1 MKFSKRAP
9 LVIAAV
15 FALVAAAC
23 GDDEGPAGAVAKDRL
38 TVVVTTN
45 ILGDVVENLV
55 GDELNVVTVM
65 PVGADP
71 HDFQASAQEVA
82 IMGDAAA
89 MIVNGA
95 DFEEGLLDII
105 EVVEADGVPVFEVI
119 SAVETIE
126 FGKGGHDDDHAEHDD
141 DDHAEHDDDDHAE
154 HDDDDHAEHD
164 DDAHAEH
171 DDDDHA
177 EHDDDDHAEHDDDDH
192 AEHDDHGEGHDHHEH
207 DGVDPHFF
215 TDPSRM
221 AVAADAIANFL
232 IAEIESVDSEALRSN
247 ADAYIGLLEAL
258 DIEVSETLASL
269 SDSQRVLV
277 TNHQVF
283 GYFADRYDLKVVGT
297 VIPSGSTVNGADAR
311 TLAALT
317 ETIKDEGV
325 PAIFSDT
332 SSSDELVQML
342 ADEVGEIEVVKLFSE
357 SLGDKDSNGATYL
370 EMVRT
375 NAQRIAAALGD

>member
-15 FALVAAAC
+15 FALVAVAC
-23 GDDEGPAGAVAKDRL
+23 GDDEGPAGPVAKDRL

-82 IMGDAAA
+82 IIGDAVAL
-89 MIVNGA
+89 IVNGA
-95 DFEEGLLDII
+95 DFEEGILDII
-105 EVVEADGVPVFEVI
+105 ESVEADGVPVFEAV

-126 FGKGGHDDDHAEHDD
+126 FGKGGH
-141 DDHAEHDDDDHAE
+141 
-154 HDDDDHAEHD
+154 
-164 DDAHAEH
+164 
-171 DDDDHA
+171 
-177 EHDDDDHAEHDDDDH
+177 DDDHAEHDDDDH

-221 AVAADAIANFL
+221 AVAADAIVNFL
-232 IAEIESVDSEALRSN
+232 IAEIEGVDREALRSN
-247 ADAYIGLLEAL
+247 ADAYIGLLKAL
-258 DIEVSETLASL
+258 DVEVSETLAGL
-269 SDSQRVLV
+269 SDSERVLV

-283 GYFADRYDLKVVGT
+283 GYFADRYGLEVVGT

-311 TLAALT
+311 TLAALA
-317 ETIKDEGV
+317 ETIRVEGV

-357 SLGDKDSNGATYL
+357 SLGDKDSSGATYL

>member
-15 FALVAAAC
+15 FALVAVAC
-23 GDDEGPAGAVAKDRL
+23 GDDEGPAGPVAKDRL

-126 FGKGGHDDDHAEHDD
+126 FGKGGH
-141 DDHAEHDDDDHAE
+141 
-154 HDDDDHAEHD
+154 
-164 DDAHAEH
+164 
-171 DDDDHA
+171 DDDHA